1 MEKNAR
7 LLDEMLPSVS
17 EHLIQHFVT
26 FEDVGQKTQ
35 AAIGKMMNSWPW
47 TDLKVFW
54 LTVHTLWAGF
64 V

>member
-35 AAIGKMMNSWPW
+35 AAIGKMMNS
-47 TDLKVFW
+47 
-54 LTVHTLWAGF
+54 
-64 V
+64 